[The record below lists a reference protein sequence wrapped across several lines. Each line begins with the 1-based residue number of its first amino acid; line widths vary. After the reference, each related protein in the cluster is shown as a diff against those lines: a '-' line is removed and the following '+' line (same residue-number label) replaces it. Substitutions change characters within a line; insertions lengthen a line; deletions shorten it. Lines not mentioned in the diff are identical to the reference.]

1 MECSRYV
8 AGKCFWFFIPLY
20 WLTNNN
26 EKNEKKNL
34 KRCKGYDKRRT
45 DVQRGTAAEGNG

>member
-1 MECSRYV
+1 MFLVFCTFV
-8 AGKCFWFFIPLY
+8 Q